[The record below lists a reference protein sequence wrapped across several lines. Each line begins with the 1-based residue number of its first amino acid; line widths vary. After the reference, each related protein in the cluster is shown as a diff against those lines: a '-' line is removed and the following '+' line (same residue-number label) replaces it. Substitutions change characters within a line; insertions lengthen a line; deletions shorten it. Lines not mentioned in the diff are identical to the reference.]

1 MEPLDLT
8 VYLPQPLEPER
19 SFSDFPRLPPYIS
32 RFWYCQPVWIY
43 ERPKEAFAG
52 AGRRVHS
59 PRVRK
64 QPKADYTI
72 QFWAD
77 TGASNSDSHGRR
89 IFTATT
95 TIEY

>member
-8 VYLPQPLEPER
+8 VYLQQPLEPER
-19 SFSDFPRLPPYIS
+19 FSSAFPRSPPYFS
-32 RFWYCQPVWIY
+32 RFWYHQPVLIY
-43 ERPKEAFAG
+43 ERPKETYEG
-52 AGRRVHS
+52 AGGRVYS

-89 IFTATT
+89 IFTA
-95 TIEY
+95 IEY